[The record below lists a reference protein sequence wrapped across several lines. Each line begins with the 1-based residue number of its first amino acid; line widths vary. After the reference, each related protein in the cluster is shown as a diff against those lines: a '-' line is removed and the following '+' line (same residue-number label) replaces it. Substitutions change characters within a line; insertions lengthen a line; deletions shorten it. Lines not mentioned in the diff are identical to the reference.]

1 MNDQIPV
8 ALVEGLDDRLG
19 QSSGKRPECL
29 ADLFLAHARGE
40 EPGHVQ
46 DSGLAAIVGVL
57 QSAEFLGKQWGG
69 WMVSH
74 SNSLQPRAIGYEKTP
89 GPYGSE
95 RLNAGALKKLVLR
108 TCANANVAQGNDAS
122 RVTHPWRV
130 AERLNSSS
138 ARCALKM
145 LSRWSSIV

>member
-1 MNDQIPV
+1 M
-8 ALVEGLDDRLG
+8 
-19 QSSGKRPECL
+19 
-29 ADLFLAHARGE
+29 
-40 EPGHVQ
+40 Q

-57 QSAEFLGKQWGG
+57 QAAEFLGEQWGG

-108 TCANANVAQGNDAS
+108 TCANANVAQRCDISTLLPCLVCRGPCDRHLRPPNDQQPDVDP
-122 RVTHPWRV
+122 RVQRISIEVV
-130 AERLNSSS
+130 ARDQPLGDKPVLQRPRRNLELGR
-138 ARCALKM
+138 
-145 LSRWSSIV
+145 